1 MTRVE
6 LQSVSSIYFPWQRK
20 LPVVQR
26 VLNIGIFLLLSSC
39 GRGQEQ
45 SIQTLE
51 VPACYR
57 LADYF
62 RTDAG
67 IDRIVDSVFNSL
79 DDTLRIA
86 QKLVVAAGR
95 LGLPDAR
102 VDALVAAGRV
112 GGVLLLNGTVDDF
125 RLRVARYDSL
135 TRKGGHV
142 PQLYSADAEPSL
154 INRKITGTRKVP
166 KTANIR
172 NADTCRNVALRIAG
186 DLRAIGIR
194 HNFAPV
200 IDLGQSNEAIR
211 DRSFS
216 AFPDSVVHLA
226 GIFSRVM
233 QDEGIIATAKHFPGH
248 GRVQGDTHKGLVY
261 IRGYPEESG
270 NYAQLIGNGILSV
283 MVGHIAVQGDSVYDT
298 GGLPAVCSPVIV
310 NDLLRGKME
319 FKGLIVTDAMNMGA
333 LYGIQDAGLLAA
345 RAGCDII
352 LMPPDER
359 GLIGQMLAEMER
371 DAGFRET
378 VYQSVRRI
386 LRAKVCL
393 NLLTHE
399 GCN

>member
-1 MTRVE
+1 MARMN
-6 LQSVSSIYFPWQRK
+6 LQSLSSNYLLRQRK
-20 LPVVQR
+20 LPVFQR
-26 VLNIGIFLLLSSC
+26 VLTVGILLLLASC

-45 SIQTLE
+45 SVQTHE
-51 VPACYR
+51 VRDCYR

-62 RTDAG
+62 GTDAG

-79 DDTLRIA
+79 SDTLRIA

-102 VDALVAAGRV
+102 VEALVAAGRV

-135 TRKGGHV
+135 TRKAGHV
-142 PQLYSADAEPSL
+142 PLLYSADAEPSL
-154 INRKITGTRKVP
+154 INRKIAGTRKVP
-166 KTANIR
+166 KTADIR
-172 NADTCRNVALRIAG
+172 HADTCRNVALRIAG

-226 GIFSRVM
+226 EIFSRVM

-261 IRGYPEESG
+261 IRGYPEESE
-270 NYAQLIGNGILSV
+270 NYAQLIGSGILSV

-298 GGLPAVCSPVIV
+298 DGLPAVCSPAIV
-310 NDLLRGKME
+310 NDLLREKMD
-319 FKGLIVTDAMNMGA
+319 FQGLIVTDAMNMGA
-333 LYGIQDAGLLAA
+333 LKGIQDAGLLAA
-345 RAGCDII
+345 RAGCDIV
-352 LMPPDER
+352 LMLPDE
-359 GLIGQMLAEMER
+359 GAWIGRMLAEMES
-371 DAGFRET
+371 DASFRES
-378 VYQSVRRI
+378 VYRSVRRI
-386 LRAKVCL
+386 LRAKICL

-399 GCN
+399 RCM